1 MKLKKLTAL
10 ALTMIMVFAV
20 FGISLAPAAKAAGY
34 NWVSVWGSSLVD
46 GSISISQLSLQDVI
60 PAGSTLRI
68 RLTVTKGG
76 NALKF
81 VFANQYGAAPITI
94 DALSVA
100 KASASDASGIVDGTQ
115 TPITFNRGETS
126 VVLPVGGRVTSDLID
141 FNTDA
146 MEEIS
151 VSIFFR
157 NFTYMTSTG
166 LSNGRTF
173 MQAGGVINGTMSAIN
188 NVALRNPGE
197 VNISSST
204 ITYHTIPFLER
215 VDSRSPEQ
223 SECAVFIGDSTL
235 VNDTYLYYAR
245 RIHAAGVHN
254 VSVINEAII
263 GNKLLSNGS
272 GIIGKLYGQAMI
284 DRFERDVLTI
294 PGVKYCFVKIGLN
307 DVLHQF
313 SKSLGEATPHY
324 TAQQIIEGY
333 RTLINLC
340 HAKGIKIYFFT
351 KSPWKGYQRSFL
363 GQTDDVSWTQE
374 MQAMCDELTAW
385 VKTNKEADGFI
396 DCSPL
401 ANPADPYALC
411 PSFTPDGAHLT
422 TIGSVAMADLIP
434 LSYVGVSGGP
444 TAAALLGVNP
454 YAEKYDI
461 IRRMN
466 EPVTQPTTPVNP
478 TPVNPT
484 PVTPTPVNPTPV
496 NPTPVNPTPVNPTP
510 VNPNTP
516 TLPNA
521 PATPTSPYTP
531 NTPGASTTPGSSSGI
546 PTTPY
551 TPAVTNPSSSAAP
564 GATTPGAT
572 NPAVNGTTNAAVP
585 GVTNPA
591 APNTVTP
598 TSPTL
603 PYEAPATAPNADPA
617 VPNQEVRYDVQD
629 NAVAPVG
636 SVGNTGT
643 VLFILLLITTLMGVA
658 VVVFLTI
665 SKKKA

>member
-10 ALTMIMVFAV
+10 ALTLMMVFAV
-20 FGISLAPAAKAAGY
+20 FGVSFAPAARAAGGY
-34 NWVSVWGSSLVD
+34 NWVSVWGSSLVN
-46 GSISISQLSLQDVI
+46 GSVSVSQLSLQDVI

-76 NALKF
+76 EALKF
-81 VFANQYGAAPITI
+81 VFSNQYGAAPITI

-100 KASASDASGIVDGTQ
+100 RASATDAAGIVDGTQ
-115 TPITFNRGETS
+115 TPITFNKGETF
-126 VVLPVGGRVTSDLID
+126 VTLPVGEHITSDLVD
-141 FNTDA
+141 FPTSE

-151 VSIFFR
+151 VSIYFR
-157 NFTYMTSTG
+157 NFTYMTSSG

-173 MQAGGVINGTMSAIN
+173 MQPGGVINGTMSAIN
-188 NVALRNPGE
+188 NTALRNPGE
-197 VNISSST
+197 INITSST
-204 ITYHTIPFLER
+204 VTYHTIPFLER
-215 VDSRSPEQ
+215 IDSRSPEQ

-254 VSVINEAII
+254 VAVINEAII

-272 GIIGKLYGQAMI
+272 GLIGNLYGQAMV
-284 DRFERDVLTI
+284 DRFRRDVLSI

-313 SKSLGEATPHY
+313 SKSLGGVTPHY

-333 RTLINLC
+333 RSLISLC

-363 GQTDDVSWTQE
+363 GQTGDVSWTQE
-374 MQAMCDELTAW
+374 MQNMCDELTTW
-385 VKTNKEADGFI
+385 IKTNKEADGFI

-422 TIGSVAMADLIP
+422 TIGSIAMADLIP
-434 LSYVGVSGGP
+434 LSFVGVSGGP

-461 IRRMN
+461 IRHMN
-466 EPVTQPTTPVNP
+466 EPVTQA
-478 TPVNPT
+478 
-484 PVTPTPVNPTPV
+484 PTPVNPTPV
-496 NPTPVNPTPVNPTP
+496 NPTPATPVNPTP
-510 VNPNTP
+510 ATPVNPTPANPNTP

-521 PATPTSPYTP
+521 PATPVTP
-531 NTPGASTTPGSSSGI
+531 TT

-551 TPAVTNPSSSAAP
+551 TPTTPGSTSNIPTKPYSPASSATPGGSNPSSSAVP
-564 GATTPGAT
+564 GATT
-572 NPAVNGTTNAAVP
+572 PAVNGTTNAAVP
-585 GVTNPA
+585 GSATPA
-591 APNTVTP
+591 VPNAATP
-598 TSPTL
+598 TSPAL
-603 PYEAPATAPNADPA
+603 PYEAPAAVPNADPA

-629 NAVAPVG
+629 DAAAAPVG
-636 SVGNTGT
+636 SVGNPGT
-643 VLFILLLITTLMGVA
+643 VLFILLLITTLMGVS